1 MELYKDNPNVSF
13 VDSDNKPT
21 TDPDK
26 VEWFN
31 GLGFKKGSKYAPK
44 VKTGEINSVNTLT
57 LIQVNGKTVGLTA
70 VIQACKK
77 QVKP

>member
-1 MELYKDNPNVSF
+1 LPEEEVGEMCERCFTLFIMELYKDNPNVSF

-44 VKTGEINSVNTLT
+44 S
-57 LIQVNGKTVGLTA
+57 
-70 VIQACKK
+70 
-77 QVKP
+77 